1 MRLKTNF
8 LIILLS
14 FILLNPSSV
23 FSDGGMVIWPPK
35 VHLNQS
41 AQNAIVAWNG
51 SEEIIILSNDIE
63 SDAEATTLRMVP
75 LPSNPSEIKEGSF
88 ESFEK
93 LVEIMNEKIEETR
106 NKWQIMDEG
115 MASAPTPG
123 IEITFQEKIGAHDVT
138 VVKVNDLDYFLNWV
152 KDFAREKGFEIKE
165 ISSEFREGVKNYL
178 KREIN
183 YFVFDVIDTKE
194 GKESIEPLIYQFK
207 SDYLYYPILISGASE
222 ISESSAGIR
231 VFIISEE
238 GISDRGYWRPYRIGS
253 FGYPVGLDQEEL
265 KEVSEDIADLFNSK
279 VEVTTFDYYGLLNV
293 FKKDLIFYPQVWQ
306 RNLSTGS
313 QGEDVRA
320 LQKILVNEGLWESD
334 VKITGYFGPVTA
346 SALAKFQEQNKY
358 RILKP
363 LDLEKGTGYFGPKT
377 REILE
382 SSISLLVREKEI
394 ISWSRNLSLGMRGDD
409 VKALQEILIR
419 EDLWG
424 KTEVGAT
431 GYFGPITQNAI
442 INFQEKYASEI
453 LTPLELVKGTGFIG
467 PSTRAYLEKISER

>member
-1 MRLKTNF
+1 MKLKILFIFIF
-8 LIILLS
+8 LLFLS
-14 FILLNPSSV
+14 PLFI
-23 FSDGGMVIWPPK
+23 FADGGMVIWPPK

-63 SDAEATTLRMVP
+63 SDTEATVLRMVP
-75 LPSNPSEIKEGSF
+75 LPSDPSEIKEGSF

-106 NKWQIMDEG
+106 NKWQAMGEG
-115 MASAPTPG
+115 AASAPTPG

-165 ISSEFREGVKNYL
+165 ISSEFREGVENYL

-194 GKESIEPLIYQFK
+194 GKESIKPLIYRFK

-222 ISESSAGIR
+222 ISESSAEIR

-238 GISDRGYWRPYRIGS
+238 GILDRGYWRPYRTGS
-253 FGYPVGLDQEEL
+253 FSYPVELDQEEL

-279 VEVTTFDYYGLLNV
+279 VEVTTFGYHGLLNV

-313 QGEDVRA
+313 QGEDVKA

-334 VKITGYFGPVTA
+334 VKTTGYFGPVTA

-363 LDLEKGTGYFGPKT
+363 FDLEKGTGYFGSKT

-382 SSISLLVREKEI
+382 SSISLLVREEEI

-431 GYFGPITQNAI
+431 GYFGPITQSAV

-467 PSTRAYLEKISER
+467 LSTRAYLEKISKR